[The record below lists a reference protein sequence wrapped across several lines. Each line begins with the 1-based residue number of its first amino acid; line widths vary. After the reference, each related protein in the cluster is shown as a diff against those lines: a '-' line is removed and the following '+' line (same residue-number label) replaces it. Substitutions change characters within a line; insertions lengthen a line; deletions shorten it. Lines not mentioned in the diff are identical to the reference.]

1 MKTKQSSV
9 SAVRKAPRF
18 VGVLLSVAVF
28 VTAVPTLVL
37 ELASLRLN
45 PVLEVFFNS
54 NAGLSAVCR
63 TVCFAGLG
71 VNVLCV
77 FAFLFLY
84 LSDRLDKQQP
94 VRRYLPAWIAIG
106 AEAATAA
113 LLLLLLLLTG
123 VFYAVSVFLL
133 EHGM

>member
-1 MKTKQSSV
+1 MKTKRSSV
-9 SAVRKAPRF
+9 SAVRQAPRF
-18 VGVLLSVAVF
+18 VGIVLSAVLLI
-28 VTAVPTLVL
+28 TAVPTLYL
-37 ELASLRLN
+37 CFLAVRFLPLFEMI
-45 PVLEVFFNS
+45 PKPDADKTAFW
-54 NAGLSAVCR
+54 A
-63 TVCFAGLG
+63 VCFAGLA

-77 FAFLFLY
+77 LVFLFLY